1 MWILC
6 ICWGCIWYKS
16 LITSSYSL
24 VQLRASVKGG
34 RHTGVDMLVEL
45 LTDDL
50 TESLTNILN
59 LNVLFQYFL

>member
-16 LITSSYSL
+16 SL
-24 VQLRASVKGG
+24 VKLRASVKGG

-50 TESLTNILN
+50 TESLTDILN